1 MKPWLLFILSA
12 VLIPRPTCAQFNQL
26 PAGTRPPAAGQNT
39 AVLTGRVASE
49 EGSAPDGSAEV
60 VLDCGGEIRAHGY
73 SAQKGNFSL
82 TINLDTSP
90 GAILAPRHEAT
101 VATGDWGTCE
111 LYGVL
116 AGYRSEHVR
125 LSETPKTGMQDAGTI
140 MLHPISPD
148 HSFAVSV
155 TSLAAPEKAKQAL
168 EKGEQQAR
176 KGKLS
181 AAVEYFKR
189 ALAVYPRYALA
200 WLELGRAQVR
210 QNSFADAQQS
220 FRQAVTQDSRLV
232 AGYDELARLALQ
244 QHQWKDLADVTE
256 RIVQFAPDS
265 GPQYWFFN
273 SAANYNLGNIEKAAT
288 SVERGLRMDPNH
300 KVPQMEYLYGLIL
313 AGKQDYKSA
322 NEHVATYLQL
332 APHANDAEAAKKSLA
347 EFQQK
352 ATVASK

>member
-12 VLIPRPTCAQFNQL
+12 VLIPRPTCAQFTQL
-26 PAGTRPPAAGQNT
+26 PAGTHPPAAGQNT

-82 TINLDTSP
+82 TINLDTAP

-155 TSLAAPEKAKQAL
+155 TS
-168 EKGEQQAR
+168 R

-256 RIVQFAPDS
+256 RIVQFLPDS
-265 GPQYWFFN
+265 TPQYWFLN

-288 SVERGLRMDPNH
+288 SVDRGLRMDPNH
-300 KVPQMEYLYGLIL
+300 KIPQMEYLYGLIL

-322 NEHVATYLQL
+322 SEHVATYLRL
-332 APHANDAEAAKKSLA
+332 APHANDTEAAKKSLA

>member
-1 MKPWLLFILSA
+1 MKSWLLFILSA
-12 VLIPRPTCAQFNQL
+12 LLIPRPTWAQLTEL
-26 PAGTRPPAAGQNT
+26 PAGTHPPVIGQNT

-49 EGSAPDGSAEV
+49 AGNAPDGSAEV
-60 VLDCGGEIRAHGY
+60 ILECGGEIRAHGY

-82 TINLDTSP
+82 TINLDTSS
-90 GAILAPRHEAT
+90 GAILAPQHVAAI
-101 VATGDWGTCE
+101 ATGEWGTCE
-111 LYGVL
+111 LYGIL
-116 AGYRSEHVR
+116 AGYRSEHLR
-125 LSETPKTGMQDAGTI
+125 LSETPKSGMQDAGTI

-176 KGKLS
+176 KGKWS
-181 AAVEYFKR
+181 AACDYFKK

-244 QHQWKDLADVTE
+244 QHQWKDLADVTG
-256 RIVQFAPDS
+256 RIVQFAPDAT
-265 GPQYWFFN
+265 PQYWFFN
-273 SAANYNLGNIEKAAT
+273 SAANYNLGNIDKAQA

-300 KVPQMEYLYGLIL
+300 KIPQMEYLYGLIL
-313 AGKQDYKSA
+313 AGKQNYESA
-322 NEHVATYLQL
+322 SEHVATYLKL
-332 APHANDAEAAKKSLA
+332 APRANDAEAAKNALT

-352 ATVASK
+352 AALASK